1 MVLPLIAAGM
11 IGAGLVGSYASGA
24 MGKTSA
30 PDPYNPDKADFG
42 YGYDPSFDWTQ
53 ANSDYAQQQQARGQ
67 QQELASRLALMS
79 AGQGGP
85 SVAEQQMRAGQA
97 QAMAEG
103 QALAAASR
111 GGPGAAIL
119 AQREAQKQQALTGL
133 ATNRDASALR
143 AREQQVATEQLGG
156 VLSGMRG
163 GDLAAR
169 QGSQGQVFGEQ
180 DRRIQTARYDQE
192 GNMAYQQAK
201 QGAYQWSQDKALAL
215 EEAAKERKRALW
227 GGLVGGGA
235 TLGGYAAMNPA
246 KPSGGS

>member
-1 MVLPLIAAGM
+1 MVLPLLAVGGGLAAAGL
-11 IGAGLVGSYASGA
+11 IGSYMSGA

-30 PDPYNPDKADFG
+30 PDPYDPEGSNFQ
-42 YGYDPSFDWTQ
+42 YQYDPTFDWTR
-53 ANSDYAQQQQARGQ
+53 ANQDYAQQQQARGQ
-67 QQELASRLALMS
+67 QEQLASRLALMS
-79 AGQGGP
+79 AGKGGP

-133 ATNRDASALR
+133 ATNRDASMLR

-156 VLSGMRG
+156 VLGAMRG

-180 DRRIQTARYDQE
+180 DRRMQAARYDQE
-192 GNMAYQQAK
+192 GGMAYEQAK
-201 QGAYQWSQDKALAL
+201 QSAYQWSQDKRLAL
-215 EEAAKERKRALW
+215 EEASKERKRALW
-227 GGLVGGGA
+227 GGLVGAGA
-235 TLGGYAAMNPA
+235 NVGAYGAMSAA
-246 KPSGGS
+246 KG